1 MTSPHRLPGAD
12 YLAFL
17 DAESARFVTL
27 LADADPGA
35 RVPSCPD
42 WDAADLLWH
51 LTEVQW
57 FWGSIVGR
65 ALSDPAA
72 AEEDKPDRPAAY
84 PALVDLQRRST
95 ERLLAAVSAGD
106 DSDPM
111 WTWFDDDQTRG
122 FSRRR
127 QAHEAL
133 IHRLDA
139 EQVVGEVT
147 PLDPRL
153 ATDGIDEAIRIMFG
167 GTPDWAEFR
176 WEAGPVAVI
185 ARDTGAR
192 WSAQVGR
199 VVGRPEGGEAVDEPS
214 LEVHDGRT
222 ADPVAQVSGAAGAL
236 DSWLWGRVG
245 DDAVTREGDP
255 QAQSAFGRV
264 IGNGID

>member
-1 MTSPHRLPGAD
+1 MRASCAWRRRMKPTVWSSDQFQASSAGAAASSTWVRERDHPSYAASSSAYDSGRGGSTSSG
-12 YLAFL
+12 
-17 DAESARFVTL
+17 
-27 LADADPGA
+27 
-35 RVPSCPD
+35 C
-42 WDAADLLWH
+42 
-51 LTEVQW
+51 
-57 FWGSIVGR
+57 VGR
-65 ALSDPAA
+65 AATTSAHQRWTVARCQSRSAALTDALATADPAA
-72 AEEDKPDRPAAY
+72 TA
-84 PALVDLQRRST
+84 
-95 ERLLAAVSAGD
+95 
-106 DSDPM
+106 
-111 WTWFDDDQTRG
+111 WTWAPEQTVG
-122 FSRRR
+122 FILRR

-214 LEVHDGRT
+214 LEVYDGRT
-222 ADPVAQVSGAAGAL
+222 ADPVAQVSGTAGAL